1 MKQQDTKTD
10 STELIGR
17 RKPRRRGWTVFNLK
31 VIGAIFM
38 FLSVASV
45 TLVPAMFGGD
55 ITKDMT
61 ALSVAMICEIVSWCA
76 IPIYAWLLFD
86 GYRHTHS
93 RWMYLLQLLVLAIVC
108 EVPYDKVT
116 SGKYVDLNSQNPVF
130 GLLIA
135 LIVIAA
141 FDWIKRRY
149 EGAMQYVLMVVLA
162 IIGLLWNLMLHIGLR
177 QGVMNVGTITL
188 AFVLI
193 FYLMNKR
200 ENTMMITAGLMGA
213 VSFIAPAVGVA
224 FLHYRRDE
232 LGYKH
237 AWTKWVF
244 YALYPLMLLIG
255 MAV

>member
-17 RKPRRRGWTVFNLK
+17 RKRRRRGLTVFNLK

-45 TLVPAMFGGD
+45 TLIPAMFGGD

-61 ALSVAMICEIVSWCA
+61 ALSVAVLCEVVSWCA

-86 GYRHTHS
+86 GYRHTHN
-93 RWMYLLQLLVLAIVC
+93 RWMYLLQLLVLAVVC
-108 EVPYDKVT
+108 EVPYDCVT
-116 SGKYVDLNSQNPVF
+116 TGKTFDLSSQNPVF

-141 FDWIKRRY
+141 LDWISKHY
-149 EGAMQYVLMVVLA
+149 EGAVRYVFMIVLV
-162 IIGLLWNLMLHIGLR
+162 IVGLLWNLMLRVGLR
-177 QGVMNVGTITL
+177 QGVMNVGAITL
-188 AFVLI
+188 AFVMV
-193 FYLMNKR
+193 FYLLNKR

-213 VSFIAPAVGVA
+213 VSLIAPAVGVA

-244 YALYPLMLLIG
+244 YLLYPAMLLVG

>member
-17 RKPRRRGWTVFNLK
+17 RKPKRRGLTVFNLK

-45 TLVPAMFGGD
+45 TVVPAVFGD

-86 GYRHTHS
+86 GYRHTHN
-93 RWMYLLQLLVLAIVC
+93 RWLYLLQLLVLALVC

-116 SGKYVDLNSQNPVF
+116 SGKYVDMNSQNPVF

-135 LIVIAA
+135 LIVMAA
-141 FDWIKRRY
+141 FDWVKRRY
-149 EGAMQYVLMVVLA
+149 ERGMQYVLMVMLA
-162 IIGLLWNLMLHIGLR
+162 IVGLLWNLMLYIGLR
-177 QGVMNVGTITL
+177 QGVINVGAITL
-188 AFVLI
+188 AFVLV
-193 FYLMNKR
+193 FYLMNR
-200 ENTMMITAGLMGA
+200 HENTMMITAGLMGA

-232 LGYKH
+232 LGYRH
-237 AWTKWVF
+237 AWAKWVF
-244 YALYPLMLLIG
+244 YVLYPLMLVVG
-255 MAV
+255 MAL

>member
-10 STELIGR
+10 STELIGH
-17 RKPRRRGWTVFNLK
+17 RKPKRRGLTVFNLK

-45 TLVPAMFGGD
+45 TVVPAVFGD

-61 ALSVAMICEIVSWCA
+61 ALSVAMICEIVSWCT

-86 GYRHTHS
+86 GYRHTHN
-93 RWMYLLQLLVLAIVC
+93 RWLYLLQLLVLALAC

-116 SGKYVDLNSQNPVF
+116 SGKYVDMNSQNPVF

-135 LIVIAA
+135 LIVMAA
-141 FDWIKRRY
+141 FDWVKRRY
-149 EGAMQYVLMVVLA
+149 ERGMQYVLMVMLA
-162 IIGLLWNLMLHIGLR
+162 IVGLLWNLMLHIGLR
-177 QGVMNVGTITL
+177 QGVMNVGAITL
-188 AFVLI
+188 AFVLV
-193 FYLMNKR
+193 FYLMNR
-200 ENTMMITAGLMGA
+200 HENTMMITAGLMGA

-232 LGYKH
+232 LGYRH
-237 AWTKWVF
+237 AWAKWVF
-244 YALYPLMLLIG
+244 YVLYPLMLVMG
-255 MAV
+255 MAL